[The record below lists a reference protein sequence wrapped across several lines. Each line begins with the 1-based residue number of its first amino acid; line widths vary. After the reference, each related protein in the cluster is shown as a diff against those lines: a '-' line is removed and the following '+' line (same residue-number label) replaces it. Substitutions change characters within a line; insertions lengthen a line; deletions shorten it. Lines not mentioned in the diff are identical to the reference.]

1 MVYFVVLSVLLVL
14 HEFIAFRIYSKAQI
28 KLPAY
33 PANTFVA
40 PFETLNIL
48 QVKNTQVKAPDSE
61 TVFNRND
68 GSDASGR
75 YAQVWHVKGS
85 LAYQNTCVQ

>member
-1 MVYFVVLSVLLVL
+1 MILFEQLIHLKFTAVYGL
-14 HEFIAFRIYSKAQI
+14 YQAQI

-61 TVFNRND
+61 TVFKRND
-68 GSDASGR
+68 GRDASGR